1 MPAADTTPA
10 RHGPTRAFPR
20 TLLLIAAAL
29 LVARI
34 GTAVWEARRAP
45 ESGGDAPAAAHDD
58 RVRWVPAELAVQAS
72 HASGRPVLYD
82 FTADWC
88 PPCQLMKRELFADPA
103 HAASLEALVVPV
115 RVLDRM
121 REEGRNAPVVDSLQR
136 AFGIEAFPTLV
147 VARPGSGRF
156 EKLEGFRGA
165 AATLDWV
172 AGAAADGASH

>member
-1 MPAADTTPA
+1 MSSP
-10 RHGPTRAFPR
+10 FMSS
-20 TLLLIAAAL
+20 
-29 LVARI
+29 
-34 GTAVWEARRAP
+34 P
-45 ESGGDAPAAAHDD
+45 EETNDAPAA
-58 RVRWVPAELAVQAS
+58 PAAGGAVNKLLTVALLAIVCVFGWKFFGPKPSLAGWNKDWNAGVAQAQS
-72 HASGRPVLYD
+72 TGKPAVVL

-88 PPCQLMKRELFADPA
+88 PPCRLMQRELFENPA

-136 AFGIEAFPTLV
+136 AFGVEAFPTLV
-147 VARPGSGRF
+147 VTRPGSGRF

-172 AGAAADGASH
+172 ASAAAR

>member
-1 MPAADTTPA
+1 MPAADPMPA
-10 RHGPTRAFPR
+10 RHGPTRPFPR
-20 TLLLIAAAL
+20 ALLLLAAAL

-34 GTAVWEARRAP
+34 GAAVWEARRAP
-45 ESGGDAPAAAHDD
+45 DAGAGAPAAAHDD
-58 RVRWVPAELAVQAS
+58 RVRWVPAELAVPVSQAT
-72 HASGRPVLYD
+72 GRPVLYD

-88 PPCQLMKRELFADPA
+88 PPCRLMQRELFENPA

-136 AFGIEAFPTLV
+136 AFGVEAFPTLV
-147 VARPGSGRF
+147 VTRPGSGRF

-172 AGAAADGASH
+172 ASAAAR